1 VKNAA
6 TQSTTANVH
15 AHTAAKPQAA
25 IAALVTARQR
35 ADEKEFASD
44 YSLVRK

>member
-6 TQSTTANVH
+6 TQSTTANARV
-15 AHTAAKPQAA
+15 HTAAKPQAA

-35 ADEKEFASD
+35 ADKKKFASD